1 MIQLMYY
8 YAYTNIK
15 VLYHIKV
22 VQTLTFSGIKCPVPC
37 GALLGYTA
45 HTPMRR
51 NFFHARW
58 SSADESSHFASDKK
72 PFFLLI
78 LPRRPATSHHLS
90 NPLTSH
96 ETVLTLFPSS
106 GKDLVQ
112 PSREE
117 ALGFHSSDTKTHNSL
132 ASNYKKSDQFV
143 PLVSTN

>member
-22 VQTLTFSGIKCPVPC
+22 VQTLTFSGIKCPVPQSTVRYLWGTIRTQHVHRC
-37 GALLGYTA
+37 GEIIF
-45 HTPMRR
+45 TPTTT
-51 NFFHARW
+51 
-58 SSADESSHFASDKK
+58 
-72 PFFLLI
+72 P
-78 LPRRPATSHHLS
+78 TSS

-112 PSREE
+112 
-117 ALGFHSSDTKTHNSL
+117 
-132 ASNYKKSDQFV
+132 Q
-143 PLVSTN
+143 